1 MKIRDKV
8 AEYILHA
15 FLPSRCPYCGE
26 IILPNTKA
34 CTVCQEKIQPV
45 NTVNPLRKS
54 ICISPFFY
62 RDIYKKT
69 VLTLKFRKRPYYA
82 AAMSVY
88 MVEAL
93 REKADITDIF
103 QLDIV
108 TCVPPSGE
116 SYQERGYNPSELLA
130 KGVAR
135 HIEIPFQRLLKKVRD
150 TAVQHTLYSAKER
163 QSNLLNAFAVRKNC
177 SAKIQNRT
185 VLLVDDIMTTG
196 ATLNECC
203 QTLYRSGAKK
213 VICIT
218 YAYVESKG

>member
-34 CTVCQEKIQPV
+34 CTVCQKKIQPV

-69 VLTLKFRKRPYYA
+69 VLTLKFRKRPHYA

-108 TCVPPSGE
+108 N
-116 SYQERGYNPSELLA
+116 QERGYNPSELLA

-150 TAVQHTLYSAKER
+150 TAVQHTLYNAKER

-218 YAYVESKG
+218 YAYVESKE